1 MALPK
6 MTALHKIHTGKILT
20 CQNSCNFVGTNSFLG
35 VFDRECCFS
44 IEREI
49 FHCMS
54 SSPLNLA
61 VLKSASSSP
70 GSLAWLLLSGFYSL
84 LLKLFNF
91 LCVLNVLQ
99 DRTETICSLLRQ
111 LPWFKF
117 LDYHS

>member
-6 MTALHKIHTGKILT
+6 MTALHKIHMGKILT
-20 CQNSCNFVGTNSFLG
+20 CQNSYNFVGTILFLG
-35 VFDRECCFS
+35 FLIGNAAS
-44 IEREI
+44 QLNERSSTA
-49 FHCMS
+49 MS

-84 LLKLFNF
+84 LLKLFHF

-99 DRTETICSLLRQ
+99 VRTETLCSLLRQ

-117 LDYHS
+117 LHYHP